1 MGSVVA
7 FLAREAPDADAV
19 ERMAAAAPHR
29 GAHSRVHAIGCAAV
43 GVTERA
49 GRSDASLHA
58 DPGIA
63 VAFSGSLDNAA
74 DLRAAWMGED
84 RGDGASTPA
93 AIVAAGIRK
102 LGIENAARL
111 LRGPFAV
118 VASDGRALH
127 AFRDHIGF
135 EPLVYREDARGLF
148 VATEVKQVVAG
159 SGLRREPDLE
169 VLEKIF
175 HRQLDDDAR
184 CAISG
189 VLHLLPARV
198 LTHEEGRTSLR
209 RYWDPESLLETSRL
223 EHRDIQERFDELM
236 VRSVGR
242 CMTGS
247 DVVSLSGGVD
257 SPAVAAFA
265 APIHRDRT
273 GRALPALSVLF
284 PDHPSV
290 DETRYI
296 EAVANQ
302 LGLPLH
308 TLQFTARSTDD
319 LDRWTW
325 LFDGPVPT
333 VAFSQI
339 HEFLLAAG
347 ALGFG
352 NILSGEQEEFL
363 FEMRSGVLPYMVAR
377 GRLIPAWRYVRA
389 RRARGDSLRQVV
401 KVLAMGV
408 TPAWVRTAF
417 RSDRRAGVPAWID
430 RDRVKTYKASPA
442 SRRWREAQLTAFTGT
457 GLHLPADNAIQAL
470 AGVTERRPF
479 ADIDLVEFTLG
490 LRAETKHGDLR
501 HKGFLRSLLRGRVPA
516 IILDRWDKTVF
527 NEFILANL
535 DYPALRRWLVAPPG
549 PPIPGVRYDVLA
561 ERLERET
568 LTLPEYMQAKD
579 LACIHAFLSQ
589 WENGWGSR
597 SGK

>member
-7 FLAREAPDADAV
+7 FLARERPDADAV

-29 GAHSRVHAIGCAAV
+29 GDRPRVHAIGSAAV

-74 DLRAAWMGED
+74 ELRAAWMAED
-84 RGDGASTPA
+84 RGDGAPTPA
-93 AIVAAGIRK
+93 AIVAAGIRE
-102 LGIENAARL
+102 LGIEDAARL

-118 VASDGRALH
+118 VASDGRAIH
-127 AFRDHIGF
+127 AFRDHLGF
-135 EPLVYREDARGLF
+135 QPLVYREDARGLF

-159 SGLRREPDLE
+159 SGLQREPDLE
-169 VLEKIF
+169 VLEKIL
-175 HRQLDDDAR
+175 HRQLDDDTR
-184 CAISG
+184 CAIAG
-189 VLHLLPARV
+189 VLHLPPARV

-209 RYWDPESLLETSRL
+209 RYWEPEALLETSRL
-223 EHRDIQERFDELM
+223 EPGEIQERFDELM
-236 VRSVGR
+236 ERAVGR

-265 APIHRDRT
+265 APLHRDRT
-273 GRALPALSVLF
+273 GRALPALSALF
-284 PDHPSV
+284 PEHPSV

-296 EAVANQ
+296 EAVASE

-308 TLQFTARSTDD
+308 TFAFSARPTDD
-319 LDRWTW
+319 LDEWAL

-333 VAFSQI
+333 LAFSQV
-339 HEFLLAAG
+339 HEFLRAAG

-352 NILSGEQEEFL
+352 NVLSGEQEEFL

-377 GRLIPAWRYVRA
+377 GRVAAAWRYVRA
-389 RRARGDSLRQVV
+389 RLARGDSLRQVV
-401 KVLAMGV
+401 KVLGMGV
-408 TPAWVRTAF
+408 TPAWVRTAL
-417 RSDRRAGVPAWID
+417 RSDRRAGLPGWID

-442 SRRWREAQLTAFTGT
+442 SRRWLEAQLTAFTGT
-457 GLHLPADNAIQAL
+457 GLHLPADNAIQEL

-479 ADIDLVEFTLG
+479 ADIDLVEFALG

-501 HKGFLRSLLRGRVPA
+501 HKGFLRGLLRGKVPA

-527 NEFILANL
+527 NEFMQANI
-535 DYPALRRWLVAPPG
+535 DYTALRRWLLDPAG
-549 PPIPGVRYDVLA
+549 PPIPGVRYDMLA

-589 WENGWGSR
+589 WENGWSR
-597 SGK
+597 TEE